1 MPVVSRWKAIGE
13 GLRLS
18 LGTLEQIDSHNPRD
32 CMSAVLKHWLRRN
45 YDIEAF
51 GEPTWRTV
59 VKVVA
64 HSAAGNNCALA
75 LSITGRHS
83 GNRLLYQ
90 MIPCQHVLGT
100 EVQKCLSINI
110 LSWIQIFEIKVEL

>member
-1 MPVVSRWKAIGE
+1 MMPLVGDWKAIGR
-13 GLRLS
+13 GFR
-18 LGTLEQIDSHNPRD
+18 IDSGHLDKIQTDNHGDSRE
-32 CMSAVLKHWLRRN
+32 CLSGVLTCWLRKN
-45 YDIEAF
+45 YDVELF

-75 LSITGRHS
+75 LSIAGRHS

-90 MIPCQHVLGT
+90 MILYHYGLKRSNC
-100 EVQKCLSINI
+100 S
-110 LSWIQIFEIKVEL
+110 

>member
-1 MPVVSRWKAIGE
+1 MPVVGRWKAIGE

-18 LGTLEQIDSHNPRD
+18 PGILEQIDDHNPRD
-32 CMSAVLKHWLRRN
+32 CMSAMLKHWLWRN
-45 YDIEAF
+45 YDIEKF
-51 GEPTWRTV
+51 GEPTWRMV

-75 LSITGRHS
+75 LSIAGRHS

-90 MIPCQHVLGT
+90 MIPYC
-100 EVQKCLSINI
+100 
-110 LSWIQIFEIKVEL
+110 

>member
-1 MPVVSRWKAIGE
+1 MLLVCGRWKAIGR
-13 GLRLS
+13 GFR
-18 LGTLEQIDSHNPRD
+18 IDSGRLDQIQTGNHGD
-32 CMSAVLKHWLRRN
+32 CEECLSGVLTCWLRKN
-45 YDIEAF
+45 INVELF

-75 LSITGRHS
+75 LSIAGRHP

-90 MIPCQHVLGT
+90 VIL
-100 EVQKCLSINI
+100 CL
-110 LSWIQIFEIKVEL
+110 E